1 MAGLRNLR
9 LSRKFAV
16 TFGILSV
23 LCVLQGVAALI
34 GLFRIDRLTR
44 DLTEHSLVAATAMTE
59 MRGQM
64 QTIRRVELASLLC
77 HDDVCERRYP
87 PMRATALDKY
97 QAGRRRFESVVTDAD
112 ELRAFHSLVDQFGV
126 YLNKSA
132 AIVNGF
138 AAAGERDHGSL
149 AAQEQDLLGSFNQ
162 SLNGAIALTERYNTQ
177 CLDDAARV
185 DRANQVLRWLSGSI
199 MVVVTLLS
207 VAIGLVLTRL
217 IAPPLVAAAAALEKV
232 AQKNLAVSVEA
243 RSSDEVG
250 RLSEALNTTVAS
262 IRDVLRGVGRT
273 ADTLSGAAEELS
285 VQSQQTRGNT
295 ELQTSQTQQ
304 IAAAAEEMSAT
315 IAEISRNAE
324 AASVASRKAAETAS
338 EGGAVMQSAAVTME
352 KIASASG
359 TVTQQM
365 DSLAQRSTAIG
376 NVVSVIQEISE
387 QTNLLA
393 LNAAIEA
400 ARAGEHG
407 RGFAVVAGEVRRLAE
422 RTKTA
427 TEEIAATIQTIQQET
442 GATLAVMQQS
452 RDAVETGRTETAN
465 ARASLEAII
474 GAAREVEQ
482 MIHMIA
488 TAATEQTAASGEIS
502 RSAGQISQLAAA
514 NSQAAGET
522 AQACQHLSSMASDLD
537 GVIRQF
543 TLSDGSGEA
552 AAGQQKM
559 DFERSIQA
567 HVRWKAKLAAYL
579 KHPDRSLDAATT
591 SQDSACDL
599 GKWLHGEGR
608 RFAGAPEFARLVAEH
623 ARFHR
628 AAGDIIR
635 RADSGQQVSED
646 VALGGQSEFAQA
658 SGTVI
663 GCLMKAKTI
672 FAG

>member
-1 MAGLRNLR
+1 MTGLRNLR

-16 TFGILSV
+16 AFGILCL
-23 LCVLQGVAALI
+23 LCLLQGVAALI

-44 DLTEHSLVAATAMTE
+44 DLTEHSLVAAEAMTE

-77 HDDVCERRYP
+77 HDDVCEQRYP
-87 PMRATALDKY
+87 AMRATALDQY
-97 QAGRRRFESVVTDAD
+97 QAARQSFESVVTDPA
-112 ELRAFHSLVDQFGV
+112 ELGAFHALVDEFGV
-126 YLNKSA
+126 YLDKSA
-132 AIVNGF
+132 GIVNSF
-138 AAAGERDHGSL
+138 ASAHEQDHGAL
-149 AAQEQDLLGSFNQ
+149 ATQEQDLLGNFNHA
-162 SLNGAIALTERYNTQ
+162 LDKAVALTAIYNRE
-177 CLDDAARV
+177 CVDDGKRV
-185 DRANQVLRWLSGSI
+185 DRANQVLRWLGGSI
-199 MVVVTLLS
+199 MVFVTLLC

-217 IAPPLVAAAAALEKV
+217 IAPPLVAAAAALEQV

-250 RLSEALNTTVAS
+250 RLSQALNRTVGS
-262 IRDVLRGVGRT
+262 MREVLSAVGNT
-273 ADTLSGAAEELS
+273 ADGLSGAAEELS
-285 VQSQQTRGNT
+285 VQSMQTSGNT

-324 AASVASRKAAETAS
+324 AASMASRKAAETAA
-338 EGGAVMQSAAVTME
+338 EGGEVMQAAAATMD
-352 KIASASG
+352 KIAEASG
-359 TVTQQM
+359 TVAQQM

-427 TEEIAATIQTIQQET
+427 TEEIADTIRTIQQET
-442 GATLAVMQQS
+442 GSTLAVMQQS
-452 RDAVETGRTETAN
+452 REAVESGRSETAN
-465 ARASLEAII
+465 ARTRLEAVI
-474 GAAREVEQ
+474 GASREVEQ

-488 TAATEQTAASGEIS
+488 TAATEQSSASSEIS
-502 RSAGQISQLAAA
+502 RSTGQISQLATA
-514 NSQAAGET
+514 NSHAAGET
-522 AQACQHLSSMASDLD
+522 AQACQHLSAMASDLD
-537 GVIRQF
+537 GMIRQF
-543 TLSDGSGEA
+543 TLDDTSGPI
-552 AAGQQKM
+552 AAGQQAM
-559 DFERSIQA
+559 NFDRSIEA
-567 HVRWKAKLAAYL
+567 HVRWKSKLARYIAR
-579 KHPDRSLDAATT
+579 PDHSLDPATAA
-591 SQDSACDL
+591 QDSSCDL

-608 RFAGAPEFARLVAEH
+608 RFGGTPEYARLLAEH
-623 ARFHR
+623 TRFHR

-635 RADSGQQVSED
+635 RADTGQQVSED

-658 SGTVI
+658 SGAVI
-663 GCLMKAKTI
+663 GCLMKAKSI
-672 FAG
+672 FAA

>member
-1 MAGLRNLR
+1 
-9 LSRKFAV
+9 
-16 TFGILSV
+16 
-23 LCVLQGVAALI
+23 
-34 GLFRIDRLTR
+34 
-44 DLTEHSLVAATAMTE
+44 MTE

-87 PMRATALDKY
+87 PMRAAALDQY
-97 QAGRRRFESVVTDAD
+97 QDARQHFESVVTDPA
-112 ELRAFHSLVDQFGV
+112 ELRDFHALVDEFGV
-126 YLNKSA
+126 YLDKSA

-138 AAAGERDHGSL
+138 VASHEQDHGVL
-149 AAQEQDLLGSFNQ
+149 AAQEQGLLGDFNQ
-162 SLNGAIALTERYNTQ
+162 ALNHAVNLTSFYNRQ
-177 CLDDAARV
+177 CLDDGSHV
-185 DRANQVLRWLSGSI
+185 DHANQVLRWLGGSI
-199 MVVVTLLS
+199 MVMVSLLC
-207 VAIGLVLTRL
+207 VGIGMVLTRL
-217 IAPPLVAAAAALEKV
+217 IAPPLVAAAAALEQV
-232 AQKNLAVSVEA
+232 AHKNLAVSVEA
-243 RSSDEVG
+243 QSTDEVG
-250 RLSEALNTTVAS
+250 RLSRALNTTVAAMRE
-262 IRDVLRGVGRT
+262 ILRAVGRT

-285 VQSQQTRGNT
+285 VQSMQTSGNT

-338 EGGAVMQSAAVTME
+338 EGGQVMQGAATTME
-352 KIASASG
+352 KIAEASG
-359 TVTQQM
+359 TVAQQM

-442 GATLAVMQQS
+442 GSTLAVMQQS
-452 RDAVETGRTETAN
+452 REAVETGRSETAN
-465 ARASLEAII
+465 ARSRLEAII
-474 GAAREVEQ
+474 TASREVEQ

-488 TAATEQTAASGEIS
+488 SAATEQTAASGEIS
-502 RSAGQISQLAAA
+502 RSAGQISQLATA
-514 NSQAAGET
+514 NSHAAGET

-537 GVIRQF
+537 GMIRQF
-543 TLSDGSGEA
+543 TLTDGSDQPGESRPRT
-552 AAGQQKM
+552 M
-559 DFERSIQA
+559 DFDQSIEA
-567 HVRWKAKLAAYL
+567 HVRWKSKLTAYL
-579 KHPDRSLDAATT
+579 KHPDHSLDPAATA
-591 SQDSACDL
+591 QDSACDL

-608 RFAGAPEFARLVAEH
+608 RFAQTSEFTRLVSDH

-628 AAGDIIR
+628 AAGDVIR

-646 VALGGQSEFAQA
+646 LALGGRSEFAQA
-658 SGTVI
+658 SGAVVAS
-663 GCLMKAKTI
+663 LMQAKTV